1 MQILA
6 RTQYLQ
12 LQLNCSNRM
21 SAYRPYS
28 NPLARREPPP
38 GGRRPEGKGA
48 NLDRHLVPYHVKQGE
63 SSLVSSLYI
72 YIYASTAVLFA
83 TACEGW
89 VLVSSFCII
98 FLTTFFNLREKKAFH
113 PILLVE
119 KVSF

>member
-21 SAYRPYS
+21 SAYRQYS
-28 NPLARREPPP
+28 NPLARREAPP

-63 SSLVSSLYI
+63 SSLASSLYI
-72 YIYASTAVLFA
+72 YLYASTAVLIRGIGILA
-83 TACEGW
+83 
-89 VLVSSFCII
+89 LVNS
-98 FLTTFFNLREKKAFH
+98 LRQKL
-113 PILLVE
+113 ILNYLN
-119 KVSF
+119 

>member
-21 SAYRPYS
+21 SAYRQYS
-28 NPLARREPPP
+28 NPLARREAPP

-72 YIYASTAVLFA
+72 YLFIYLYASTAVLMRGIGILA
-83 TACEGW
+83 
-89 VLVSSFCII
+89 LVNSLQQKLIGII
-98 FLTTFFNLREKKAFH
+98 
-113 PILLVE
+113 
-119 KVSF
+119 